1 MGAFI
6 GDIKPE
12 TAAARLRDALDRVMR
27 DEQA

>member
-12 TAAARLRDALDRVMR
+12 TAAAQLRDALDRAMS
-27 DEQA
+27 DERA